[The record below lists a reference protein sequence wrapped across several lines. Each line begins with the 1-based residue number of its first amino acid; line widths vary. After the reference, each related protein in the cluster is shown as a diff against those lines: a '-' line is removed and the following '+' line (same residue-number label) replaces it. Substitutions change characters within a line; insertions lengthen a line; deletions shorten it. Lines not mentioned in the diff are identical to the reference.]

1 MKRWLRDERG
11 ATSIEYALIATL
23 IAVVIIGG
31 VRSFANE
38 NTEMYSRVTN
48 AIVMAI
54 GGGGAPPAP

>member
-54 GGGGAPPAP
+54 GGGAPPAP